1 VTRLYTPD
9 APRSPGLRL
18 VASDSGIPVTPRRGQ
33 TPAAQITPTGRG
45 PDERE
50 AEAAARTRFTSR
62 AAVLA
67 LLVCAIALT
76 LAYPI
81 REYIAEHRQI
91 AQLEAESAQ
100 LAGRLRALKAQQQA
114 LASPVYIEQ
123 QARDQLHMCFPTQT
137 CYVVVSPPPAR
148 GKAARSHAPWY
159 SVLWKSIGEADKAQG
174 R

>member
-1 VTRLYTPD
+1 VTR
-9 APRSPGLRL
+9 
-18 VASDSGIPVTPRRGQ
+18 RRGQ
-33 TPAAQITPTGRG
+33 TPAARIPAARTPAAQTPAARTPAAQAPVAERG
-45 PDERE
+45 AEEHGSE
-50 AEAAARTRFTSR
+50 ASARTRFTSR

-100 LAGRLRALKAQQQA
+100 LAGRLRALKAQQRA

-137 CYVVVSPPPAR
+137 CYVVVTPAPAR
-148 GKAARSHAPWY
+148 ARTARSHAPWY
-159 SVLWKSIGEADKAQG
+159 SLLWKSIGEADKAQG

>member
-1 VTRLYTPD
+1 VT
-9 APRSPGLRL
+9 
-18 VASDSGIPVTPRRGQ
+18 SGRGQ
-33 TPAAQITPTGRG
+33 TPAAGRG
-45 PDERE
+45 TNERA
-50 AEAAARTRFTSR
+50 AEASTASTRTRFTSR

-67 LLVCAIALT
+67 LTVCAIALT

-91 AQLEAESAQ
+91 AQLEAQSAQ
-100 LAGRLRALKAQQQA
+100 LASRLRQLRSQQRALK
-114 LASPVYIEQ
+114 SPVYIEQ

-137 CYVVVSPPPAR
+137 CYVVVTPGPAR

-159 SVLWKSIGEADKAQG
+159 SLLWKSVGEADKAQG

>member
-1 VTRLYTPD
+1 
-9 APRSPGLRL
+9 
-18 VASDSGIPVTPRRGQ
+18 VTPRRGRA
-33 TPAAQITPTGRG
+33 PAAQIPATQIRATERG
-45 PDERE
+45 PDEQ
-50 AEAAARTRFTSR
+50 ADQAAARTRYTSR

-100 LAGRLRALKAQQQA
+100 LAARMRALKAQQRA

-137 CYVVVSPPPAR
+137 CYVVVSPAPAR
-148 GKAARSHAPWY
+148 GKATRSHAPWY